1 MRRFLQTKYP
11 ARRKTIE
18 QTNSPTFSDLRCVPY
33 QWWLI
38 ISMNRFLGQKKP
50 KIR

>member
-1 MRRFLQTKYP
+1 M
-11 ARRKTIE
+11 
-18 QTNSPTFSDLRCVPY
+18 CPY